1 MNRDQFKSW
10 FQASRPAF
18 FVATFIPLGIGW
30 IIAGRRGTWHPGLFL
45 VILLSSLMVHMAT
58 NLANDYFDHL
68 QGTDAGD
75 SIGGSRVL
83 QEGKITL
90 GQLKVALI
98 LLYGAAS
105 VMGLWL
111 MATQRL
117 WAISPLVALA
127 LFSSIFYVAPPIR
140 YGYHGLGE
148 FFVGINM
155 GPVMVVGTY
164 WVIAGRPAWR
174 PLWVSVPVGLMVA
187 AILYYQNLPDMK
199 TDAAAGKRTLAVRLG
214 KTGAFRGL
222 VALWTVIYGS
232 ILALIGAG
240 LLSPVALVC
249 LGTVPIFIRLLLLVK
264 NSGDWVQLD
273 HYGKYIRMLYFFN
286 GLAILL
292 ALVI

>member
-1 MNRDQFKSW
+1 MNRDRLKSW

-30 IIAGRRGTWHPGLFL
+30 IIAGQQGAWHPGLFL
-45 VILLSSLMVHMAT
+45 VILLASLMVHMAT

-68 QGTDAGD
+68 QGVDAGA

-98 LLYGAAS
+98 VLYGASS

-111 MATQRL
+111 MAHLSL
-117 WAISPLVALA
+117 WAISPLVVIA

-199 TDAAAGKRTLAVRLG
+199 TDAATGKRTLAVRLG
-214 KTGAFRGL
+214 KIGAYRGL
-222 VALWTVIYGS
+222 VTLWTAIYAS
-232 ILALIGAG
+232 ILALVGAG
-240 LLSPVALVC
+240 LISPLALGC
-249 LGTVPIFIRLLLLVK
+249 LATVPIFTRLLRLIK
-264 NSGDWVQLD
+264 ETTDWVQLD
-273 HYGKYIRMLYFFN
+273 RYGKLIRMLYFFN
-286 GLAILL
+286 GLGILL

>member
-1 MNRDQFKSW
+1 MNQNLLKSW

-18 FVATFIPLGIGW
+18 FIATFIPLGIGW
-30 IIAGRRGTWHPGLFL
+30 ILAGQLGAWHPGLFL
-45 VILLSSLMVHMAT
+45 VILLSCLMVHMAT

-90 GQLKVALI
+90 SQLKVALI
-98 LLYGAAS
+98 LLYGVAT

-111 MATQRL
+111 MATQGL
-117 WAISPLVALA
+117 WLISPLVALA
-127 LFSSIFYVAPPIR
+127 LFSSVFYVAPPIR

-164 WVIAGRPAWR
+164 WVIAGSPAWR

-199 TDAAAGKRTLAVRLG
+199 TDAAAGKRTLVVRLG
-214 KTGAFRGL
+214 KTGAIRGM
-222 VALWTVIYGS
+222 VALWGVIYGS

-240 LLSPVALVC
+240 LISPAALIC
-249 LGTVPIFIRLLLLVK
+249 LATVPIFIRMLRLIK
-264 NSGDWVQLD
+264 DTTDWVQLD
-273 HYGKYIRMLYFFN
+273 RYGKFIRMLYFFN
-286 GLAILL
+286 GLTILL